1 MKVKEENEK
10 AGLKLNIQKTKIMA
24 SGPIITWQIGGGN
37 NGNSDRL
44 NFPRLQNHWGWWLQ
58 PLNWQTLAPW
68 KKRYDKT
75 TQHIKKQ
82 RHHFA
87 DKGLCS
93 QNYGFSSS
101 HACMWELDHKKGWI
115 IDASN
120 YGARESKGLLRV
132 PWTAR
137 RSNQSILKEINS
149 ECSLEDWCSGWSSN
163 TLASSWK
170 QPAHWKRPAYWKD
183 WGQEEKRAQRMRW
196 LDGIIDSVD
205 MSLSKLQ
212 EIVKTGKFGM
222 LQSMESQRV
231 GCDWVTEHLTIFTA
245 SLPVVKS
252 SSRNHFL
259 CLFIRS
265 NLPSVSFVSDSDT
278 CSGSIQVFLQFPPHL
293 QLLPPPML

>member
-10 AGLKLNIQKTKIMA
+10 AVLKLNIQKTKIMA

-68 KKRYDKT
+68 KKSYDKT

-101 HACMWELDHKKGWI
+101 HACMWELDHKEGWR

-120 YGARESKGLLRV
+120 YGARDMVQGDQTSQPEG
-132 PWTAR
+132 
-137 RSNQSILKEINS
+137 NQLWMFIGRLMLWLN
-149 ECSLEDWCSGWSSN
+149 SN
-163 TLASSWK
+163 TLASSWE
-170 QPAHWKRPAYWKD
+170 QPAHWKRPGCWKD
-183 WGQEEKRAQRMRW
+183 WVQEEKRAQRMRW

-212 EIVKTGKFGM
+212 KIVKTGKSGV

-231 GCDWVTEHLTIFTA
+231 GCDWVTEHLTILTA

-252 SSRNHFL
+252 ISRNHFL

-265 NLPSVSFVSDSDT
+265 NSPSVSFVSDSDT
-278 CSGSIQVFLQFPPHL
+278 CSGFIQVFLQFPPHL
-293 QLLPPPML
+293 QLLPPPVL